1 MLCAVGSRRV
11 AFVLVAAVVTHRV
24 AHAASHPPLLQV
36 NGDGL
41 LHSTYHWQPNGWCG
55 DKPSPHPHISA
66 EIEIGETWDNALH
79 EYAVE
84 YTPDHIHF
92 ALDGVVF
99 ETITTANM
107 SSSDKDRAQ
116 FFPVPYCESAP

>member
-1 MLCAVGSRRV
+1 
-11 AFVLVAAVVTHRV
+11 
-24 AHAASHPPLLQV
+24 
-36 NGDGL
+36 